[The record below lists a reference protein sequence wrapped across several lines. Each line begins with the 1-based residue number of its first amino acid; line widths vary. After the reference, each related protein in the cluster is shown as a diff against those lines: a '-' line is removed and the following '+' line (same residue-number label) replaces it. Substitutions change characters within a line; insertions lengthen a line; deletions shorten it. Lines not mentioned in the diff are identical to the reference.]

1 MWEKF
6 CIIRKESAGYG
17 KKWSPVRL
25 KVSRL
30 IAIWKSDIM
39 AKDLKK
45 IGEDMKKKQKS
56 IKINLIMNTI
66 KTLMSLI
73 FPLITFPYA
82 SRILGATGIGRVNY
96 ASSIVSYFS
105 MFAALGI
112 STYAVREGARIRDDK
127 EKFSKFS
134 REMLNINLCTTFIA
148 YCALAVFLAL
158 PILGNYKKLLVISS
172 LSILFTTIGTEWIFT
187 IKEEY
192 AYITKRAILFQIISL
207 ILLFVLVKNKNDY
220 YWYAALTVISSGG
233 SAFFNLWHSRK
244 IVDWKQ
250 KKERLEY
257 RKHLKPILMIF
268 GTSVASSIYMTMDTT
283 MLGAFRGDK
292 ATGVYTAAV
301 KINTIVS
308 TLIGTISATILPRV
322 SYYLGNNL
330 KKEYE
335 KLMKESVD
343 ILFMIAIPA
352 AIGMICTSD
361 ILILIFSGKEFLT
374 GSTAA
379 KILSAKV
386 VVGAINRVL
395 AYQICIPH
403 KKDKEVLIS
412 TIGGAVFNLIANAL
426 LIPMF
431 GVTGASVATLFSEI
445 IVFVILTYYARKIF
459 NTKMLYTRVMVYFV
473 ASVWFF
479 AGRFVMNMITN
490 SVFITLVGTVAG
502 CCLGYF
508 IILTIIRDPYLKQ
521 FETQFFNKIKKIRA
535 R

>member
-1 MWEKF
+1 
-6 CIIRKESAGYG
+6 
-17 KKWSPVRL
+17 
-25 KVSRL
+25 
-30 IAIWKSDIM
+30 M
-39 AKDLKK
+39 AKGLKK

-172 LSILFTTIGTEWIFT
+172 LSIIFTTIGTEWIFT

-207 ILLFVLVKNKNDY
+207 ILLFILVKNKNDY

-361 ILILIFSGKEFLT
+361 IL
-374 GSTAA
+374 
-379 KILSAKV
+379 SAKV

-508 IILTIIRDPYLKQ
+508 IILTLIRDPYLKQ
-521 FETQFFNKIKKIRA
+521 FETQFFNKIKKIKA

>member
-39 AKDLKK
+39 AKGLKK

-112 STYAVREGARIRDDK
+112 STYAV
-127 EKFSKFS
+127 
-134 REMLNINLCTTFIA
+134 TTFIA

-172 LSILFTTIGTEWIFT
+172 LSIIFTTIGTEWIFT

-508 IILTIIRDPYLKQ
+508 IVLTIIRDPYLKQ
-521 FETQFFNKIKKIRA
+521 FETQFFNKIKKIKA